1 VALRYRGWIIVAG
14 LVAISIAGVV
24 IATRFIGGP
33 KLDGVGMA
41 SFMPQ
46 RDAAVLYVD
55 VAALRS
61 SGILDKL
68 VGSTVGEEAEYKA
81 FLQQSG
87 FDYKRDLDRVLV
99 NSAGGT
105 HYFVAAGRFDWDKL
119 KSYAK
124 GQGGSCDGDFCTV
137 KGSAPDRIVSFYPIS
152 KTLLAM
158 ASSAEPDAARQI
170 SARTPVKAPY
180 DVPNQ
185 PLWLY
190 VPSSV
195 LQRQTDLPSGTR
207 LFTRALESSQRVM
220 FSLGPQAGKFE
231 LAMDVTCRTPED
243 AVVLKN
249 QLEGITKLL
258 QSLIAREKQTPSTR
272 DLSGVLTSGS
282 FERTSEH
289 VIGRWPIDKSFVD
302 SLGGS

>member
-1 VALRYRGWIIVAG
+1 MPLRGRGWILVVG

-24 IATRFIGGP
+24 IATRFGGGP
-33 KLDGVGMA
+33 KLDGMGMA
-41 SFMPQ
+41 SYMPQ

-68 VGSTVGEEAEYKA
+68 VGSTVGEEAEYKT
-81 FLQQSG
+81 FVQQSG
-87 FDYKRDLDRVLV
+87 FDYKRDLDRVMV
-99 NSAGGT
+99 NSAEGA
-105 HYFVAAGRFDWDKL
+105 HYFLAEGRFDWEKL

-137 KGSAPDRIVSFYPIS
+137 KGSVPGRLVSFYPVS
-152 KTLLAM
+152 KKFLAL
-158 ASSAEPDAARQI
+158 ASSPNANAAREI
-170 SARTPVKAPY
+170 SARTPVTPTY
-180 DVPNQ
+180 NVPDR
-185 PLWLY
+185 PLWLH

-195 LQRQTDLPSGTR
+195 LRRQTDLPAGTR

-231 LAMDVTCRTPED
+231 LTMDVTCRTPED

-258 QSLIAREKQTPSTR
+258 QNLIAREKQSPSTR
-272 DLSGVLTSGS
+272 DLSGILTSGA

-289 VIGRWPIDKSFVD
+289 VIGRWPIDKAFID

>member
-1 VALRYRGWIIVAG
+1 VPLRPRGWILVIG
-14 LVAISIAGVV
+14 LIAISIAGVV
-24 IATRFIGGP
+24 IATRVAGP
-33 KLDGVGMA
+33 KLDGGGMA
-41 SFMPQ
+41 AYMPQ

-68 VGSTVGEEAEYKA
+68 VGSTVGEEAEYKT
-81 FLQQSG
+81 FVQQSG
-87 FDYKRDLDRVLV
+87 FDYKRDLDRVMV
-99 NSAGGT
+99 NSAEDT
-105 HYFVAAGRFDWDKL
+105 HYFLAEGRFDWDKL
-119 KSYAK
+119 KAYAK

-137 KGSAPDRIVSFYPIS
+137 KGNAPNRIVSFYPVA
-152 KTLLAM
+152 KKFLAM
-158 ASSAEPDAARQI
+158 ASSPNASAARDI
-170 SARTPVKAPY
+170 SARTPVKPSY
-180 DVPNQ
+180 DVPDR

-195 LQRQTDLPSGTR
+195 LQRQNDLPAGTR

-231 LAMDVTCRTPED
+231 LTMDVTCRTTED

-258 QSLIAREKQTPSTR
+258 QSLIAREKQTPSMR

-282 FERTSEH
+282 FERVSEH

-302 SLGGS
+302 SLGAN